1 MKKKVIAIGISA
13 VVLSGASVVGYAKN
27 KEHNINKELY
37 YGIEA
42 LNTEDY
48 EKSKND
54 MEKVLKLDSNNK
66 EAKNIIDIINSYEA
80 SKKYFEEGNLNRA
93 EEEINKIPSEYS
105 KYNIKDK
112 VDKLKE
118 DIKIKKYNINKI
130 NEELNLISSLIDK
143 KEFKNASEEIGKVEI
158 KNGTKEQEEK
168 LEGYKNTVNEEIK
181 KTELEEKKKKEEAKK
196 KEEERKAAEKKA
208 QENNT
213 NKVTTQNKTNVN
225 SNTSPIYYENKELG
239 LSMTFPASW
248 RGRYE
253 IILNGKEGMTV
264 MMKLKQTSEEEAG
277 ILFCIESEDMYHI
290 LDGVRTIQSKNGIK
304 YYAGRQTGMTVSEY
318 NPQLQEYRAMS
329 REAYNVLNTIKPIN

>member
-37 YGIEA
+37 SGIEA

-80 SKKYFEEGNLNRA
+80 SKKYFEEGNLNGA

-105 KYNIKDK
+105 KYNIKNK

-118 DIKIKKYNINKI
+118 DIKIKKDNINKI

-143 KEFKNASEEIGKVEI
+143 KEFKKASEEIEKVEI
-158 KNGTKEQEEK
+158 KNGTKEREEK
-168 LEGYKNTVNEEIK
+168 LEGYKNKVNEEIK
-181 KTELEEKKKKEEAKK
+181 KTELEEKKKKEEEAKK
-196 KEEERKAAEKKA
+196 KEEERKAAEKKE
-208 QENNT
+208 QESNSNT
-213 NKVTTQNKTNVN
+213 VTTQNKTEVN
-225 SNTSPIYYENKELG
+225 SNSIYYENKDIG

-248 RGRYE
+248 KGRYN
-253 IILNGKEGMTV
+253 IITNGKEGMTV
-264 MMKLKQTSEEEAG
+264 MMKLKQDRGGEG
-277 ILFCIESEDMYHI
+277 VLFHILREDYFHI
-290 LDGVRTIQSKNGIK
+290 LDGVRIIQNKNGVK
-304 YYAGRQTGMTVSEY
+304 YYAGSQTDFPMLGD
-318 NPQLQEYRAMS
+318 NPQLQEYRVML